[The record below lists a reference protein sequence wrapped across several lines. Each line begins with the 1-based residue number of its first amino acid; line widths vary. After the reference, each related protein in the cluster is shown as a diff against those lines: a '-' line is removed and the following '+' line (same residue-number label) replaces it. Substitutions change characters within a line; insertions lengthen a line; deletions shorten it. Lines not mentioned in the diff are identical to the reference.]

1 MQLVVNGSSM
11 EEDDLQPPDDIGGN
25 EDVVHPFASNA
36 DRLMMNP
43 SCNHWLEEL
52 DIPEILKEEITRCI
66 CSKLRNFLE
75 LRWRYYP
82 WEHEEDKEIVD
93 GLEDIRGNDP

>member
-1 MQLVVNGSSM
+1 
-11 EEDDLQPPDDIGGN
+11 
-25 EDVVHPFASNA
+25 
-36 DRLMMNP
+36 MNL

-82 WEHEEDKEIVD
+82 WKHEEDKEIVD
-93 GLEDIRGNDP
+93 GLEDIRVMIHNIIKSLDVSVPRAPVHLPNS